1 MLALR
6 NKQMMVLLIVLVS
19 FILALAVSTAI
30 IQATNPSFLP
40 HLWQQT
46 MGNYYGG

>member
-30 IQATNPSFLP
+30 IHAVNPSFLNDL
-40 HLWQQT
+40 HREVF
-46 MGNYYGG
+46 GSYYGG